1 MSTFFQHRARE
12 VAFTMKFKRQIKPYR
27 AAAGGWGSL
36 EATTRFVFDSK
47 AALKNMRNLMRMN
60 KARGFDCP
68 GCAWGDDNKS
78 TFSFCENGAKAV
90 TWEAT
95 RRTVDP
101 DFFAQHSVSRLYAE
115 SDYFLEYQG
124 RLTHPLSYNPDTD
137 HYEPVSWE
145 DAFTLIA
152 QHIHA
157 MDHPDQI
164 ELYTSGR
171 ASNEASWL
179 YQLFGRMLGTNNF
192 PDCSNMCHEASGTGL
207 KRSIGVGKGTIRLDD
222 FDSADAIFVF
232 GQNPGTNHPRMLH
245 SLRHAAEHGANIVTF
260 NTLRERGLER
270 FADPQNPL
278 EVITPMAGKISS
290 SYYQPRLGG
299 DMAAVRG
306 MVKALLEEHR
316 RQSVPDGGG
325 IFDTQF
331 IREHTHGVDAYLA
344 MVDATGW
351 EAITAGSG
359 LSEEELRQAA
369 AIYQHSE
376 RVICTWAMGIT
387 QHKHSVDTVR
397 EIANLQLLFGQLGK
411 KGAGLC
417 PVRGH
422 SNVQGNRTM
431 GIDEKPGAPFLDALG
446 KHFGFEPPRR
456 AGHNTVEAI
465 EAMLRDEIRVLI
477 TLGGNLAAAAP
488 DSPRTEEAL
497 QRCGLTVHISTK
509 LNRTHLV
516 PGYENSLIL
525 PTLGRTERDMQRTG
539 SQFITVEDS
548 FSMVH
553 ASEGIGIPLSEHQR
567 SETAIVAGIAN
578 AVLGRE
584 KADWQSMAD
593 DYSIIRDHIAATL
606 PGFDDFN
613 QKCEQPGGFYL
624 GNAAA
629 RHVFGTPSG
638 KAEFSAA
645 PLPETLFPQLGN
657 ATVPFVL
664 QTLRSHDQYNT
675 TIYGLDDRYR
685 GVYGQRRVV
694 FIHPDDMAEQGMHE
708 GDKVDIETLWN
719 DGITRQ
725 VGGFVLIPYNIPRGN
740 LAAYYPETNPLVP
753 LSSFGDD
760 SGTPT
765 SKSIPVKLSLT
776 RQQPSLRI
784 V

>member
-1 MSTFFQHRARE
+1 
-12 VAFTMKFKRQIKPYR
+12 MKFKRQIKPYR

-36 EATTRFVFDSK
+36 EATTRFVLDSK

-95 RRTVDP
+95 RRMVDT
-101 DFFAQHSVSRLYAE
+101 DFFAKHSVTTLYTQ

-124 RLTHPLSYNPDTD
+124 RLTHPLRYNAETD
-137 HYEPVSWE
+137 HYEPISWDE
-145 DAFTLIA
+145 AFALIA
-152 QHIHA
+152 QHIKA
-157 MDHPDQI
+157 MDHPDQM

-179 YQLFGRMLGTNNF
+179 YQLFGRLMGTNNF

-222 FDSADAIFVF
+222 FDHADAIFVF

-245 SLRHAAEHGANIVTF
+245 SLRHAADHGAKIVTF

-270 FADPQNPL
+270 FADPQKPL
-278 EVITPMAGKISS
+278 EVVTSKAGNISS
-290 SYYQPRLGG
+290 SYYQPNLGG

-306 MVKALLEEHR
+306 MVKSLLETHR
-316 RQSVPDGGG
+316 ARLAAGESGLFDQTFINAKTNGIEAYLDAVDNTSWMQIVAQSGL
-325 IFDTQF
+325 TQAQ
-331 IREHTHGVDAYLA
+331 IRE
-344 MVDATGW
+344 
-351 EAITAGSG
+351 
-359 LSEEELRQAA
+359 AA
-369 AIYQHSE
+369 AIYQSAD

-397 EIANLQLLFGQLGK
+397 EITNLQLLFGQLGK

-431 GIDEKPGAPFLDALG
+431 GIDEKPAKAFLDALG
-446 KHFGFEPPRR
+446 NHFNFEPPRA
-456 AGHNTVEAI
+456 AGHNTVEALN
-465 EAMLRDEIRVLI
+465 AMLRDEVKVLI
-477 TLGGNLAAAAP
+477 ALGGNLAAAAP
-488 DSPRTEEAL
+488 DSPRTEEAMS
-497 QRCGLTVHISTK
+497 RCGLTVHISTK
-509 LNRTHLV
+509 LNRSHLV
-516 PGYENSLIL
+516 PGHDGLIL
-525 PTLGRTERDMQRTG
+525 PTLGRTERDLQATG
-539 SQFITVEDS
+539 NQFITVEDS

-553 ASEGIGIPLSEHQR
+553 ASEGIGIPLAETQR
-567 SETAIVAGIAN
+567 SETWIVAGIAE
-578 AVLGRE
+578 AVLGDEKVKWRKLAGDYNLIRE
-584 KADWQSMAD
+584 
-593 DYSIIRDHIAATL
+593 HIAATI
-606 PGFDDFN
+606 PGFADFN
-613 QKCEQPGGFYL
+613 AKCDIPGGFYL

-629 RHVFGTPSG
+629 ELRFNTPSQ
-638 KAEFSAA
+638 KAEFNASA
-645 PLPETLFPQLGN
+645 LPTSLFPNLDQD
-657 ATVPFVL
+657 VPFTL

-685 GVYGQRRVV
+685 GVFGQREVV
-694 FIHPDDMAEQGMHE
+694 FINPDDMADLGFTE
-708 GDKVDIETLWN
+708 GQNVDIETLWN
-719 DGITRQ
+719 DGITRR
-725 VGGFVLIPYNIPRGN
+725 VSGFKLVPYNIPRGN

-753 LSSFGDD
+753 LNSFGDD

-765 SKSIPVKLSLT
+765 SKSVPVKLELSEALAD
-776 RQQPSLRI
+776 QRI
-784 V
+784 A

>member
-1 MSTFFQHRARE
+1 
-12 VAFTMKFKRQIKPYR
+12 MKFKEAIKPYD

-47 AALKNMRNLMRMN
+47 QVLKNMRNLMRMN
-60 KARGFDCP
+60 KAKGFDCP

-95 RRTVDP
+95 RRHIGA
-101 DFFAQHSVSRLYAE
+101 DFFAQYSVSALRQQ

-124 RLTHPLSYNPDTD
+124 RLTEPLRYNRATD
-137 HYEPVSWE
+137 RYEPISWD
-145 DAFTLIA
+145 DAFALIA
-152 QHIHA
+152 RHIKA
-157 MDHPDQI
+157 MDNPNRM

-179 YQLFGRMLGTNNF
+179 YQLFGRMNGSNNF

-222 FDSADAIFVF
+222 FDHADAIFVF

-245 SLRHAAEHGANIVTF
+245 SLRHAADNGAKIVTF

-270 FADPQNPL
+270 FADPQKPL
-278 EVITPMAGKISS
+278 EVVTSMAGKISS
-290 SYYQPRLGG
+290 TYYQPNLGG

-306 MVKALLEEHR
+306 MVKVLAENHRARVAAGEKGLFDEIFINARTEGLE
-316 RQSVPDGGG
+316 
-325 IFDTQF
+325 
-331 IREHTHGVDAYLA
+331 AYLA
-344 MVDATGW
+344 AVDATEW
-351 EAITAGSG
+351 SHIVSQSG
-359 LSEEELRQAA
+359 LSEQQIREAA
-369 AIYQHSE
+369 AIYQSSE

-397 EIANLQLLFGQLGK
+397 EIVNLQLLFGQLGK

-431 GIDEKPGAPFLDALG
+431 GIDEKPSQVFLDSLG
-446 KHFGFEPPRR
+446 QHFDFEPPRES
-456 AGHNTVEAI
+456 GHNTVEAL
-465 EAMLRDEIRVLI
+465 EAMLRDEIKVLI
-477 TLGGNLAAAAP
+477 ALGGNLAAAAP

-497 QRCGLTVHISTK
+497 KRCDLTVQISTK
-509 LNRTHLV
+509 LNRSHLC
-516 PGYENSLIL
+516 PGAVDALIL
-525 PTLGRTERDMQRTG
+525 PTLGRTEQDIQASG
-539 SQFITVEDS
+539 PQFITVEDS

-553 ASEGIGIPLSEHQR
+553 ASEGVGKPIATTQR
-567 SETAIVAGIAN
+567 SETWIVAGIAH
-578 AVLGRE
+578 AVLGSE
-584 KADWQSMAD
+584 KVDWLSLAG
-593 DYSIIRDHIAATL
+593 DYNKIRDHIAATL
-606 PGFDDFN
+606 PGFSDFN
-613 QKCEQPGGFYL
+613 AKCDLKGGFYL

-629 RHVFGTPSG
+629 ELRFNTLHN
-638 KAEFSAA
+638 KAQFSAA
-645 PLPETLFPQLGN
+645 SLPASLFPQLDVE
-657 ATVPFVL
+657 VPFTL

-685 GVYGQRRVV
+685 GVYGQREVL
-694 FIHPDDMAEQGMHE
+694 FINQQDMERMGFAA
-708 GDKVDIETLWN
+708 GDNVEIETLWN
-719 DGITRQ
+719 DGITRK
-725 VGGFVLIPYNIPRGN
+725 VSGFKLVPYAIPRGN

-753 LSSFGDD
+753 LSSFGDG

-765 SKSIPVKLSLT
+765 SKSVPVKISLSPAT
-776 RQQPSLRI
+776 TGLRI
-784 V
+784 A

>member
-1 MSTFFQHRARE
+1 
-12 VAFTMKFKRQIKPYR
+12 MKFKRQIKPYR

-36 EATTRFVFDSK
+36 EATTRFVLDSK

-95 RRTVDP
+95 RRMVDT
-101 DFFAQHSVSRLYAE
+101 DFFARHSVTTLYTQ

-124 RLTHPLSYNPDTD
+124 RLTHPLRYNAETD
-137 HYEPVSWE
+137 HYEPISWDE
-145 DAFTLIA
+145 AFALIA
-152 QHIHA
+152 QHIKA
-157 MDHPDQI
+157 MDHPNQM

-179 YQLFGRMLGTNNF
+179 YQLFGRLMGTNNF

-222 FDSADAIFVF
+222 FDHADAIFVF

-245 SLRHAAEHGANIVTF
+245 SLRHAADHGAKIVTF

-270 FADPQNPL
+270 FADPQKPL
-278 EVITPMAGKISS
+278 EVVTSKAGNISS
-290 SYYQPRLGG
+290 SYYQPNLGG

-306 MVKALLEEHR
+306 MVKSLLETHR
-316 RQSVPDGGG
+316 ARLAAGESGLFDQTFINAKTQGIEVYLDALDNTSWLQIVAQSGL
-325 IFDTQF
+325 TQAQ
-331 IREHTHGVDAYLA
+331 IRE
-344 MVDATGW
+344 
-351 EAITAGSG
+351 
-359 LSEEELRQAA
+359 AA
-369 AIYQHSE
+369 AIYQSAD

-397 EIANLQLLFGQLGK
+397 EITNLQLLFGQLGK

-431 GIDEKPGAPFLDALG
+431 GIDEKPAKAFLDALG
-446 KHFGFEPPRR
+446 DHFNFEPPR
-456 AGHNTVEAI
+456 APGHNTVEALN
-465 EAMLRDEIRVLI
+465 AMLRDEVKVLI
-477 TLGGNLAAAAP
+477 ALGGNLAAAAP

-497 QRCGLTVHISTK
+497 SRCGLTVHISTK
-509 LNRTHLV
+509 LNRSHLV
-516 PGYENSLIL
+516 PGHAGLIL
-525 PTLGRTERDMQRTG
+525 PTLGRTERDLQATG
-539 SQFITVEDS
+539 NQFITVEDS

-553 ASEGIGIPLSEHQR
+553 ASEGIGIPLAETQR
-567 SETAIVAGIAN
+567 SETAIVAGIAQ
-578 AVLGRE
+578 AVLGDEKVKWRE
-584 KADWQSMAD
+584 LAG
-593 DYSIIRDHIAATL
+593 DYNLIREHIAATI
-606 PGFDDFN
+606 PGFADFN
-613 QKCEQPGGFYL
+613 AKCDIPGGFYL

-629 RHVFGTPSG
+629 ELRFTTPSQ
-638 KAEFSAA
+638 KAEFNASA
-645 PLPETLFPQLGN
+645 LPTSLFPHLDQD
-657 ATVPFVL
+657 VPFTL

-685 GVYGQRRVV
+685 GVFGQREVV
-694 FIHPDDMAEQGMHE
+694 FINPDDMADLGFTE
-708 GDKVDIETLWN
+708 GQNVDIETLWN
-719 DGITRQ
+719 DGITRR
-725 VGGFVLIPYNIPRGN
+725 VSGFKLVPYNIPRGN

-753 LSSFGDD
+753 LNSFGDD

-765 SKSIPVKLSLT
+765 SKSVPVKLELSEALADK
-776 RQQPSLRI
+776 RI
-784 V
+784 A

>member
-1 MSTFFQHRARE
+1 
-12 VAFTMKFKRQIKPYR
+12 MKFKEAIKPYD

-47 AALKNMRNLMRMN
+47 QVLKNMRNLMRMN
-60 KARGFDCP
+60 KAKGFDCP

-95 RRTVDP
+95 RRHIGA
-101 DFFAQHSVSRLYAE
+101 DFFAQYSVSALRQQ

-124 RLTHPLSYNPDTD
+124 RLTEPLRYNRATD
-137 HYEPVSWE
+137 RYEPISWD
-145 DAFTLIA
+145 DAFALIA
-152 QHIHA
+152 RHIKA
-157 MDHPDQI
+157 MDNPNRM

-179 YQLFGRMLGTNNF
+179 YQLFGRMNGSNNF

-222 FDSADAIFVF
+222 FDHADAIFVF

-245 SLRHAAEHGANIVTF
+245 SLRHAADNGAKIVTF

-270 FADPQNPL
+270 FADPQKPL
-278 EVITPMAGKISS
+278 EVVTSMAGKISS
-290 SYYQPRLGG
+290 TYYQPNLGG

-306 MVKALLEEHR
+306 MVKVLAENHRARVAAGEKGLFDEIFINARTEGLE
-316 RQSVPDGGG
+316 
-325 IFDTQF
+325 
-331 IREHTHGVDAYLA
+331 AYLA
-344 MVDATGW
+344 AVDATEW
-351 EAITAGSG
+351 SHIVSQSG
-359 LSEEELRQAA
+359 LSEQQIREAA
-369 AIYQHSE
+369 AIYQSSE

-397 EIANLQLLFGQLGK
+397 EIVNLQLLFGQLGK

-431 GIDEKPGAPFLDALG
+431 GIDEKPSQVFLDSLG
-446 KHFGFEPPRR
+446 QHFDFEPPRES
-456 AGHNTVEAI
+456 GHNTVEAL
-465 EAMLRDEIRVLI
+465 EAMLRDEIKVLI
-477 TLGGNLAAAAP
+477 ALGGNLAAAAP

-497 QRCGLTVHISTK
+497 KRCDLTVQISTK
-509 LNRTHLV
+509 LNRSHLC
-516 PGYENSLIL
+516 PGAVDALIL
-525 PTLGRTERDMQRTG
+525 PTLGRTEQDIQASG
-539 SQFITVEDS
+539 PQFITVEDS

-553 ASEGIGIPLSEHQR
+553 ASEGVGKPIATTQR
-567 SETAIVAGIAN
+567 SETWIVAGIAH
-578 AVLGRE
+578 AVLGSE
-584 KADWQSMAD
+584 KVDWLSLAG
-593 DYSIIRDHIAATL
+593 DYNKIRDHIAATL
-606 PGFDDFN
+606 PGFSDFN
-613 QKCEQPGGFYL
+613 AKCDLKGGFYL

-629 RHVFGTPSG
+629 ELRFNTLHN
-638 KAEFSAA
+638 KAQFSAA
-645 PLPETLFPQLGN
+645 SLPASLFPQLDVE
-657 ATVPFVL
+657 VPFTL

-685 GVYGQRRVV
+685 GVYGQREVL
-694 FIHPDDMAEQGMHE
+694 FINQQDMERMGFAA
-708 GDKVDIETLWN
+708 GDNMDIETLWN
-719 DGITRQ
+719 DGITRK
-725 VGGFVLIPYNIPRGN
+725 VSGFKLVPYAIPRGN

-753 LSSFGDD
+753 LSSFGDG

-765 SKSIPVKLSLT
+765 SKSVPVKISLSPAT
-776 RQQPSLRI
+776 TGLRI
-784 V
+784 A

>member
-1 MSTFFQHRARE
+1 
-12 VAFTMKFKRQIKPYR
+12 MKFKRQIKPYR

-36 EATTRFVFDSK
+36 EATTRFVLDSK

-95 RRTVDP
+95 RRVVDT
-101 DFFAQHSVSRLYAE
+101 DFFAKHSVTTLYTQ

-124 RLTHPLSYNPDTD
+124 RLTHPLRYNAETD
-137 HYEPVSWE
+137 HYEPISW
-145 DAFTLIA
+145 DAAFALIA
-152 QHIHA
+152 QHISA
-157 MDHPDQI
+157 MDHPNQM

-179 YQLFGRMLGTNNF
+179 YQLFGRLMGTNNF

-222 FDSADAIFVF
+222 FDHADAIFVF

-245 SLRHAAEHGANIVTF
+245 SLRHAADHGAKIVTF

-270 FADPQNPL
+270 FADPQKPL
-278 EVITPMAGKISS
+278 EVVTSKAGNISS
-290 SYYQPRLGG
+290 SYYQPNLGG

-306 MVKALLEEHR
+306 MVKSLLETHR
-316 RQSVPDGGG
+316 ARLAAGEPGLFDQTFINAKTHGIEAYLDAVDNTSWMQIVAQSGL
-325 IFDTQF
+325 TQAQ
-331 IREHTHGVDAYLA
+331 IRE
-344 MVDATGW
+344 
-351 EAITAGSG
+351 
-359 LSEEELRQAA
+359 AA
-369 AIYQHSE
+369 AIYQSAD

-397 EIANLQLLFGQLGK
+397 EITNLQLLFGQLGK

-431 GIDEKPGAPFLDALG
+431 GIDEKPAKAFLDALG
-446 KHFGFEPPRR
+446 NHFNFEPPR
-456 AGHNTVEAI
+456 APGHNTVEALN
-465 EAMLRDEIRVLI
+465 AMLRDEVKVLI
-477 TLGGNLAAAAP
+477 ALGGNLAAAAP

-497 QRCGLTVHISTK
+497 SRCGLTVHISTK
-509 LNRTHLV
+509 LNRSHLV
-516 PGYENSLIL
+516 PGHEGLIL
-525 PTLGRTERDMQRTG
+525 PTLGRTERDLQATG
-539 SQFITVEDS
+539 NQFITVEDS

-553 ASEGIGIPLSEHQR
+553 ASEGIGIPLADTQR
-567 SETAIVAGIAN
+567 SETAIVAGIAE
-578 AVLGRE
+578 AVLGSDKVKWRE
-584 KADWQSMAD
+584 LAG
-593 DYSIIRDHIAATL
+593 DYNLIREHIAATI
-606 PGFDDFN
+606 PGFADFN
-613 QKCEQPGGFYL
+613 ARCDIPGGFYL

-629 RHVFGTPSG
+629 ELRFNTPSQ
-638 KAEFSAA
+638 KAEFCAA
-645 PLPETLFPQLGN
+645 ALPDSLFPNLDQ
-657 ATVPFVL
+657 AVPFTL

-685 GVYGQRRVV
+685 GVFGQREVV
-694 FIHPDDMAEQGMHE
+694 FINPDDMADLGFTE
-708 GDKVDIETLWN
+708 GQNVDIETLWN
-719 DGITRQ
+719 DGITRR
-725 VGGFVLIPYNIPRGN
+725 VSGFKLVPYNIPRGN

-753 LSSFGDD
+753 LNSFGDG

-765 SKSIPVKLSLT
+765 SKSVPVKLELSSALAD
-776 RQQPSLRI
+776 QRI
-784 V
+784 A

>member
-1 MSTFFQHRARE
+1 
-12 VAFTMKFKRQIKPYR
+12 MKFKRQIKPYR

-36 EATTRFVFDSK
+36 EATTRFVLDSK

-95 RRTVDP
+95 RRMVDT
-101 DFFAQHSVSRLYAE
+101 DFFAKHSVTTLYTQ

-124 RLTHPLSYNPDTD
+124 RLTHPLRYNAETD
-137 HYEPVSWE
+137 HYEPISWD
-145 DAFTLIA
+145 DAFALIA
-152 QHIHA
+152 QHIKA
-157 MDHPDQI
+157 MDHPDQM

-179 YQLFGRMLGTNNF
+179 YQLFGRLMGTNNF

-222 FDSADAIFVF
+222 FDHADAIFVF

-245 SLRHAAEHGANIVTF
+245 SLRHAADHGAKIVTF

-270 FADPQNPL
+270 FADPQKPL
-278 EVITPMAGKISS
+278 EVVTSKAGNISS
-290 SYYQPRLGG
+290 SYYQPNLGG

-306 MVKALLEEHR
+306 MVKSLLETHR
-316 RQSVPDGGG
+316 ARLAAGESGLFDQTFINAKTNGIEAYLDAVDNTSWMQIVAQSGL
-325 IFDTQF
+325 TQAQ
-331 IREHTHGVDAYLA
+331 IRE
-344 MVDATGW
+344 
-351 EAITAGSG
+351 
-359 LSEEELRQAA
+359 AA
-369 AIYQHSE
+369 AIYQSAD

-397 EIANLQLLFGQLGK
+397 EITNLQLLFGQLGK

-431 GIDEKPGAPFLDALG
+431 GIDEKPAKAFLDALG
-446 KHFGFEPPRR
+446 NHFNFEPPRA
-456 AGHNTVEAI
+456 AGHNTVEALN
-465 EAMLRDEIRVLI
+465 AMLRDEVKVLI
-477 TLGGNLAAAAP
+477 ALGGNLAAAAP
-488 DSPRTEEAL
+488 DSPRTEEAMS
-497 QRCGLTVHISTK
+497 RCGLTVHISTK
-509 LNRTHLV
+509 LNRSHLM
-516 PGYENSLIL
+516 PGHEGLIL
-525 PTLGRTERDMQRTG
+525 PTLGRTERDLQATG
-539 SQFITVEDS
+539 NQFITVEDS

-553 ASEGIGIPLSEHQR
+553 ASEGIGIPLAETQR
-567 SETAIVAGIAN
+567 SETWIVASIAE
-578 AVLGRE
+578 AVLGDEKVKWRE
-584 KADWQSMAD
+584 LAG
-593 DYSIIRDHIAATL
+593 DYNLIREHIAATI
-606 PGFDDFN
+606 PGFADFN
-613 QKCEQPGGFYL
+613 AKCDIPGGFYL

-629 RHVFGTPSG
+629 ELRFNTPSQ
-638 KAEFSAA
+638 KAEFNASA
-645 PLPETLFPQLGN
+645 LPTSLFPNLDQD
-657 ATVPFVL
+657 VPFTL

-685 GVYGQRRVV
+685 GVFGQREVV
-694 FIHPDDMAEQGMHE
+694 FINPDDMADLGFTE
-708 GDKVDIETLWN
+708 GQNVDIETLWN
-719 DGITRQ
+719 DGITRR
-725 VGGFVLIPYNIPRGN
+725 VSGFKLVPYNIPRGN

-753 LSSFGDD
+753 LNSFGDD

-765 SKSIPVKLSLT
+765 SKSVPVKLELSEALAD
-776 RQQPSLRI
+776 QRI
-784 V
+784 A

>member
-1 MSTFFQHRARE
+1 
-12 VAFTMKFKRQIKPYR
+12 MKFKEAIKPYD

-47 AALKNMRNLMRMN
+47 QVLKNMRNLMRMN
-60 KARGFDCP
+60 KAKGFDCP

-95 RRTVDP
+95 RRHIGAE
-101 DFFAQHSVSRLYAE
+101 FFAQYSVSALRQQ

-124 RLTHPLSYNPDTD
+124 RLTEPLRYNRATD
-137 HYEPVSWE
+137 RYEPISWD
-145 DAFTLIA
+145 DAFALIA
-152 QHIHA
+152 RHIKA
-157 MDHPDQI
+157 MDNPNRM

-179 YQLFGRMLGTNNF
+179 YQLFGRMNGSNNF

-222 FDSADAIFVF
+222 FDHADAIFVF

-245 SLRHAAEHGANIVTF
+245 SLRHAADNGAKIVTF

-270 FADPQNPL
+270 FADPQKPL
-278 EVITPMAGKISS
+278 EVVTSMAGKISS
-290 SYYQPRLGG
+290 TYYQPNLGG

-306 MVKALLEEHR
+306 MVKVLAENHRARVAAGEKGLFDEIFINARTEGLE
-316 RQSVPDGGG
+316 
-325 IFDTQF
+325 
-331 IREHTHGVDAYLA
+331 AYLA
-344 MVDATGW
+344 AVDATEW
-351 EAITAGSG
+351 SHIVSQSG
-359 LSEEELRQAA
+359 LSEQQIREAA
-369 AIYQHSE
+369 AIYQSSE

-397 EIANLQLLFGQLGK
+397 EIVNLQLLFGQLGK

-431 GIDEKPGAPFLDALG
+431 GIDEKPSQVFLDSLG
-446 KHFGFEPPRR
+446 QHFDFEPPRES
-456 AGHNTVEAI
+456 GHNTVEAL
-465 EAMLRDEIRVLI
+465 EAMLRDEIKVLI
-477 TLGGNLAAAAP
+477 ALGGNLAAAAP

-497 QRCGLTVHISTK
+497 KRCDLTVQISTK
-509 LNRTHLV
+509 LNRSHLC
-516 PGYENSLIL
+516 PGAVDALIL
-525 PTLGRTERDMQRTG
+525 PTLGRTEQDIQASG
-539 SQFITVEDS
+539 PQFITVEDS

-553 ASEGIGIPLSEHQR
+553 ASEGVGKPIATTQR
-567 SETAIVAGIAN
+567 SETWIVAGIAH
-578 AVLGRE
+578 AVLGSE
-584 KADWQSMAD
+584 KVDWLSLAG
-593 DYSIIRDHIAATL
+593 DYNKIRDHIAATL
-606 PGFDDFN
+606 PGFSDFN
-613 QKCEQPGGFYL
+613 AKCDLKGGFYL

-629 RHVFGTPSG
+629 ELRFNTLHN
-638 KAEFSAA
+638 KAQFSAA
-645 PLPETLFPQLGN
+645 SLPASLFPQLDVE
-657 ATVPFVL
+657 VPFTL

-685 GVYGQRRVV
+685 GVYGQREVL
-694 FIHPDDMAEQGMHE
+694 FINQQDMERMGFAA
-708 GDKVDIETLWN
+708 GDNVDIETLWN
-719 DGITRQ
+719 DGITRK
-725 VGGFVLIPYNIPRGN
+725 VSGFKLVPYAIPRGN

-753 LSSFGDD
+753 LSSFGDG

-765 SKSIPVKLSLT
+765 SKSVPVKISLSPAT
-776 RQQPSLRI
+776 TGLRI
-784 V
+784 A

>member
-1 MSTFFQHRARE
+1 
-12 VAFTMKFKRQIKPYR
+12 MKFKRQIKPYR

-36 EATTRFVFDSK
+36 EATTRFVLDSK

-95 RRTVDP
+95 RRMVDT
-101 DFFAQHSVSRLYAE
+101 DFFAKHSVTTLYTQ

-124 RLTHPLSYNPDTD
+124 RLTHPLRYNAETD
-137 HYEPVSWE
+137 HYEPISWD
-145 DAFTLIA
+145 DAFALIA
-152 QHIHA
+152 QHIKA
-157 MDHPDQI
+157 MDHPDQM

-179 YQLFGRMLGTNNF
+179 YQLFGRLMGTNNF

-222 FDSADAIFVF
+222 FDHADAIFVF

-245 SLRHAAEHGANIVTF
+245 SLRHAADHGAKIVTF

-270 FADPQNPL
+270 FADPQKPL
-278 EVITPMAGKISS
+278 EVVTSKAGNISS
-290 SYYQPRLGG
+290 SYYQPNLGG

-306 MVKALLEEHR
+306 MVKSLLETHR
-316 RQSVPDGGG
+316 ARLAAGESGLFDQTFINAKTNGIEAYLDAVDNTSWMQIVAQSGL
-325 IFDTQF
+325 TQAQ
-331 IREHTHGVDAYLA
+331 IRE
-344 MVDATGW
+344 
-351 EAITAGSG
+351 
-359 LSEEELRQAA
+359 AA
-369 AIYQHSE
+369 AIYQSAD

-397 EIANLQLLFGQLGK
+397 EITNLQLLFGQLGK

-431 GIDEKPGAPFLDALG
+431 GIDEKPAKAFLDALG
-446 KHFGFEPPRR
+446 NHFNFEPPRA
-456 AGHNTVEAI
+456 AGHNTVEALN
-465 EAMLRDEIRVLI
+465 AMLRDEVKVLI
-477 TLGGNLAAAAP
+477 ALGGNLAAAAP
-488 DSPRTEEAL
+488 DSPRTEEAMS
-497 QRCGLTVHISTK
+497 RCGLTVHISTK
-509 LNRTHLV
+509 LNRSHLV
-516 PGYENSLIL
+516 PGHDGLIL
-525 PTLGRTERDMQRTG
+525 PTLGRTERDLQATG
-539 SQFITVEDS
+539 NQFITVEDS

-553 ASEGIGIPLSEHQR
+553 ASEGIGIPLAETQR
-567 SETAIVAGIAN
+567 SETWIVAGIAE
-578 AVLGRE
+578 AVLGDEKVKWRE
-584 KADWQSMAD
+584 LAG
-593 DYSIIRDHIAATL
+593 DYNLIREHIAATI
-606 PGFDDFN
+606 PGFADFN
-613 QKCEQPGGFYL
+613 AKCDIPGGFYL

-629 RHVFGTPSG
+629 ELRFNTPSQ
-638 KAEFSAA
+638 KAEFNASA
-645 PLPETLFPQLGN
+645 LPTSLFPNLDQD
-657 ATVPFVL
+657 VPFTL

-685 GVYGQRRVV
+685 GVFGQREVV
-694 FIHPDDMAEQGMHE
+694 FINPDDMADLGFTE
-708 GDKVDIETLWN
+708 GQNVDIETLWN
-719 DGITRQ
+719 DGITRR
-725 VGGFVLIPYNIPRGN
+725 VSGFKLVPYNIPRGN

-753 LSSFGDD
+753 LNSFGDD

-765 SKSIPVKLSLT
+765 SKSVPVKLELSEALAD
-776 RQQPSLRI
+776 QRI
-784 V
+784 A

>member
-1 MSTFFQHRARE
+1 
-12 VAFTMKFKRQIKPYR
+12 MKFKRQIKPYR

-36 EATTRFVFDSK
+36 EATTRFVLDSK

-95 RRTVDP
+95 RRVVDSE
-101 DFFAQHSVSRLYAE
+101 FFARHSVTALYTQ

-124 RLTHPLSYNPDTD
+124 RLTHPLRYNAETD
-137 HYEPVSWE
+137 HYEPISWD
-145 DAFTLIA
+145 DAFALIA
-152 QHIHA
+152 RHIKA
-157 MDHPDQI
+157 MDNPDQM

-179 YQLFGRMLGTNNF
+179 YQLFGRLMGTNNF

-222 FDSADAIFVF
+222 FDHADAIFVF

-245 SLRHAAEHGANIVTF
+245 SLRHAADHGAKIVTF

-270 FADPQNPL
+270 FADPQKPL
-278 EVITPMAGKISS
+278 EVVTSMAGTISS
-290 SYYQPRLGG
+290 SYYQPNLGG

-306 MVKALLEEHR
+306 MVKCLLETHR
-316 RQSVPDGGG
+316 ARLAAGESGLFDQTFINAKTNGIEAYIEAVDNTDWMQIVAQSGL
-325 IFDTQF
+325 TQAQ
-331 IREHTHGVDAYLA
+331 IRE
-344 MVDATGW
+344 
-351 EAITAGSG
+351 
-359 LSEEELRQAA
+359 AA
-369 AIYQHSE
+369 AIYQSAD

-397 EIANLQLLFGQLGK
+397 EITNLQLLFGQLGK

-431 GIDEKPGAPFLDALG
+431 GIDEKPSQAFLDALG
-446 KHFGFEPPRR
+446 NHFNFEPPR
-456 AGHNTVEAI
+456 AHGHNTVEALN
-465 EAMLRDEIRVLI
+465 AMLRDEVKVLI
-477 TLGGNLAAAAP
+477 ALGGNLAAAAP

-497 QRCGLTVHISTK
+497 SRCGLTVHISTK
-509 LNRTHLV
+509 LNRSHLV
-516 PGYENSLIL
+516 PGHEGLIL
-525 PTLGRTERDMQRTG
+525 PTLGRTERDRQATG
-539 SQFITVEDS
+539 NQFITVEDS

-553 ASEGIGIPLSEHQR
+553 ASEGIGIPLAETQR
-567 SETAIVAGIAN
+567 SETAIVAGIAH
-578 AVLGRE
+578 AVLGDEKVKWLELAGDYNLIRE
-584 KADWQSMAD
+584 
-593 DYSIIRDHIAATL
+593 HIAATI
-606 PGFDDFN
+606 PGFADFN
-613 QKCEQPGGFYL
+613 AKCDIPGGFYL

-629 RHVFGTPSG
+629 ELRFNTASG

-645 PLPETLFPQLGN
+645 ALPASLFPNLDQE
-657 ATVPFVL
+657 VPFTL

-685 GVYGQRRVV
+685 GVFGQREVV
-694 FIHPDDMAEQGMHE
+694 FINPDDMADLGFTE
-708 GDKVDIETLWN
+708 GQNVDIETLWN
-719 DGITRQ
+719 DGITRR
-725 VGGFVLIPYNIPRGN
+725 VSGFKLVPYNIPRGN

-753 LSSFGDD
+753 LNSFGDD

-765 SKSIPVKLSLT
+765 SKSVPVKLELSSALAD
-776 RQQPSLRI
+776 QRI
-784 V
+784 A

>member
-1 MSTFFQHRARE
+1 
-12 VAFTMKFKRQIKPYR
+12 MKFKRQIKPYR

-36 EATTRFVFDSK
+36 EATTRFVLDSK

-95 RRTVDP
+95 RRMVDS
-101 DFFAQHSVSRLYAE
+101 DFFAKHSVTTLYTQ

-124 RLTHPLSYNPDTD
+124 RLTHPLRYNAETD
-137 HYEPVSWE
+137 HYEPISWD
-145 DAFTLIA
+145 DAFALIA
-152 QHIHA
+152 QHIKA
-157 MDHPDQI
+157 MDHPDQM

-179 YQLFGRMLGTNNF
+179 YQLFGRLMGTNNF

-222 FDSADAIFVF
+222 FDHADAIFVF

-245 SLRHAAEHGANIVTF
+245 SLRHAADHGAKIVTF

-270 FADPQNPL
+270 FADPQKPL
-278 EVITPMAGKISS
+278 EVVTSKAGNISS
-290 SYYQPRLGG
+290 SYYQPNLGG

-306 MVKALLEEHR
+306 MVKSLLETHR
-316 RQSVPDGGG
+316 ARLAAGESGLFDQTFINAKTNGIEAYLDAVDNTSWMQIVAQSGL
-325 IFDTQF
+325 TQAQ
-331 IREHTHGVDAYLA
+331 IRE
-344 MVDATGW
+344 
-351 EAITAGSG
+351 
-359 LSEEELRQAA
+359 AA
-369 AIYQHSE
+369 AIYQSAD

-397 EIANLQLLFGQLGK
+397 EITNLQLLFGQLGK

-431 GIDEKPGAPFLDALG
+431 GIDEKPAKAFLDALG
-446 KHFGFEPPRR
+446 NHFGFEPPR
-456 AGHNTVEAI
+456 APGHNTVEALN
-465 EAMLRDEIRVLI
+465 AMLRDEVKVLI
-477 TLGGNLAAAAP
+477 ALGGNLAAAAP

-497 QRCGLTVHISTK
+497 SRCGLTVHISTK
-509 LNRTHLV
+509 LNRSHLV
-516 PGYENSLIL
+516 PGHEGLIL
-525 PTLGRTERDMQRTG
+525 PTLGRTERDTQATG
-539 SQFITVEDS
+539 NQFITVEDS

-553 ASEGIGIPLSEHQR
+553 ASEGIGIPLAETQR
-567 SETAIVAGIAN
+567 SETSIVAGIAQ
-578 AVLGRE
+578 AVLGDEKVKWRE
-584 KADWQSMAD
+584 LAG
-593 DYSIIRDHIAATL
+593 DYNLIREHIAATI
-606 PGFDDFN
+606 PGFADFN
-613 QKCEQPGGFYL
+613 AKCDIPGGFYL

-629 RHVFGTPSG
+629 ELRFNTPSQ
-638 KAEFSAA
+638 KAEFNASA
-645 PLPETLFPQLGN
+645 LPTSLFPTLDQD
-657 ATVPFVL
+657 VPFTL

-685 GVYGQRRVV
+685 GVFGQREVV
-694 FIHPDDMAEQGMHE
+694 FINPDDMADLGFTE
-708 GDKVDIETLWN
+708 GQNVDIETLWN
-719 DGITRQ
+719 DGITRR
-725 VGGFVLIPYNIPRGN
+725 VSGFKLVPYNIPRGN

-753 LSSFGDD
+753 LNSFGDD

-765 SKSIPVKLSLT
+765 SKSVPVKLELSEALAD
-776 RQQPSLRI
+776 QRI
-784 V
+784 A

>member
-1 MSTFFQHRARE
+1 
-12 VAFTMKFKRQIKPYR
+12 MKFKTAIKPYQ

-47 AALKNMRNLMRMN
+47 QVLKNMRNLMRMN
-60 KARGFDCP
+60 KAKGFDCP

-95 RRTVDP
+95 RRYIDAS
-101 DFFAQHSVSRLYAE
+101 FFEKHSVSTLYQQ

-124 RLTHPLSYNPDTD
+124 RLTEPLRYNRETD
-137 HYEPVSWE
+137 HYEPISWDE
-145 DAFTLIA
+145 AFTLIA
-152 QHIHA
+152 RHIHA
-157 MDHPDQI
+157 MDNPDQM

-179 YQLFGRMLGTNNF
+179 YQLFGRMNGSNNF

-222 FDSADAIFVF
+222 FDHADAIFVF

-245 SLRHAAEHGANIVTF
+245 SLRHAADHGAKIVTF

-270 FADPQNPL
+270 FADPQKPL
-278 EVITPMAGKISS
+278 EVVTSKAGTISS
-290 SYYQPRLGG
+290 TYYQPNLGG

-306 MVKALLEEHR
+306 MVKALAETHYALQAEGKE
-316 RQSVPDGGG
+316 GL
-325 IFDTQF
+325 FDQVF
-331 IREHTHGVDAYLA
+331 INAKTEGVDAYLA
-344 MVDATGW
+344 VVEATSW
-351 EAITAGSG
+351 AQIEQQSG
-359 LSEEELRQAA
+359 LSEQQLREAA
-369 AIYQHSE
+369 AIYQSAE

-397 EIANLQLLFGQLGK
+397 EIVNLQLLFGQLGK

-431 GIDEKPGAPFLDALG
+431 GIDEKPSQAFLDSLAN
-446 KHFGFEPPRR
+446 HFGFEPPRK
-456 AGHNTVEAI
+456 AGHNTVEAL
-465 EAMLRDEIRVLI
+465 EAMLRNEIKVLI
-477 TLGGNLAAAAP
+477 ALGGNLAAAAP

-497 QRCGLTVHISTK
+497 RRCGLTVHISTK
-509 LNRTHLV
+509 LNRSHLC
-516 PGYENSLIL
+516 PGAIDALIL
-525 PTLGRTERDMQRTG
+525 PTLGRTEQDIQASG
-539 SQFITVEDS
+539 PQFVTVEDS

-553 ASEGIGIPLSEHQR
+553 ASEGVGKPIAETQR
-567 SETAIVAGIAN
+567 SETAIVAGIAD
-578 AVLGRE
+578 AVLGKE
-584 KADWQSMAD
+584 KVDWLALAAD
-593 DYSIIRDHIAATL
+593 YNKIRDHIAATI
-606 PGFDDFN
+606 PGFSDFN
-613 QKCEQPGGFYL
+613 AKCEIKGGFYL

-629 RHVFGTPSG
+629 ELRFNTPNN
-638 KAEFSAA
+638 KAQFSAA
-645 PLPETLFPQLGN
+645 RLPDSLFPQLGDN
-657 ATVPFVL
+657 VEVPFTL

-685 GVYGQRRVV
+685 GVYGQREVL
-694 FIHPDDMAEQGMHE
+694 FIHPEDMARLGFST
-708 GDKVDIETLWN
+708 GDDVDIETLWN
-719 DGITRQ
+719 DGITRK
-725 VGGFVLIPYNIPRGN
+725 VFGFKLVPYNIPKGN

-753 LSSFGDD
+753 LSSVGDD

-765 SKSIPVKLSLT
+765 SKSVPVKITLSKVKAD
-776 RQQPSLRI
+776 LRI
-784 V
+784 A

>member
-1 MSTFFQHRARE
+1 
-12 VAFTMKFKRQIKPYR
+12 MKFKRQIKPYR

-36 EATTRFVFDSK
+36 EATTRFVLDSK

-95 RRTVDP
+95 RRMVDT
-101 DFFAQHSVSRLYAE
+101 DFFAKHSVTTLYTQ

-124 RLTHPLSYNPDTD
+124 RLTHPLRYNAETD
-137 HYEPVSWE
+137 HYEPISWD
-145 DAFTLIA
+145 DAFALIA
-152 QHIHA
+152 QHIRA
-157 MDHPDQI
+157 MDHPDQM

-179 YQLFGRMLGTNNF
+179 YQLFGRLMGTNNF

-222 FDSADAIFVF
+222 FDHADAIFVF

-245 SLRHAAEHGANIVTF
+245 SLRHAADHGAKIVTF

-270 FADPQNPL
+270 FADPQKPL
-278 EVITPMAGKISS
+278 EVVTSKAGNISS
-290 SYYQPRLGG
+290 SYYQPNLGG

-306 MVKALLEEHR
+306 MVKSLLETHR
-316 RQSVPDGGG
+316 ARLAAGESGLFDQTFINAKTNGIEAYLDAVDNTSWMQIVAQSGL
-325 IFDTQF
+325 TQAQ
-331 IREHTHGVDAYLA
+331 IRE
-344 MVDATGW
+344 
-351 EAITAGSG
+351 
-359 LSEEELRQAA
+359 AA
-369 AIYQHSE
+369 AIYQSAD

-397 EIANLQLLFGQLGK
+397 EITNLQLLFGQLGK

-431 GIDEKPGAPFLDALG
+431 GIDEKPAKAFLDALG
-446 KHFGFEPPRR
+446 NHFNFEPPRA
-456 AGHNTVEAI
+456 AGHNTVEALN
-465 EAMLRDEIRVLI
+465 AMLRDEVKVLI
-477 TLGGNLAAAAP
+477 ALGGNLAAAAP
-488 DSPRTEEAL
+488 DSPRTEEAMS
-497 QRCGLTVHISTK
+497 RCGLTVHISTK
-509 LNRTHLV
+509 LNRSHLV
-516 PGYENSLIL
+516 PGHDGLIL
-525 PTLGRTERDMQRTG
+525 PTLGRTERDLQATG
-539 SQFITVEDS
+539 NQFITVEDS

-553 ASEGIGIPLSEHQR
+553 ASEGIGIPLAETQR
-567 SETAIVAGIAN
+567 SETWIVAGIAE
-578 AVLGRE
+578 AVLGDEKVKWRE
-584 KADWQSMAD
+584 LAG
-593 DYSIIRDHIAATL
+593 DYNLIREHIAATI
-606 PGFDDFN
+606 PGFADFN
-613 QKCEQPGGFYL
+613 AKCDIPGGFYL

-629 RHVFGTPSG
+629 ELRFNTPSQ
-638 KAEFSAA
+638 KAEFNASA
-645 PLPETLFPQLGN
+645 LPTSLFPNLDQD
-657 ATVPFVL
+657 VPFTL

-685 GVYGQRRVV
+685 GVFGQREVV
-694 FIHPDDMAEQGMHE
+694 FINPDDMADLGFTE
-708 GDKVDIETLWN
+708 GQNVDIETLWN
-719 DGITRQ
+719 DGITRR
-725 VGGFVLIPYNIPRGN
+725 VSGFKLVPYNIPRGN

-753 LSSFGDD
+753 LNSFGDD

-765 SKSIPVKLSLT
+765 SKSVPVKLELSEALAD
-776 RQQPSLRI
+776 QRI
-784 V
+784 A

>member
-1 MSTFFQHRARE
+1 
-12 VAFTMKFKRQIKPYR
+12 MKFKEAIKPYD

-47 AALKNMRNLMRMN
+47 QVLKNMRNLMRMN
-60 KARGFDCP
+60 KAKGFDCP

-95 RRTVDP
+95 RRHIGAE
-101 DFFAQHSVSRLYAE
+101 FFAQYSVSALRQQ

-124 RLTHPLSYNPDTD
+124 RLTEPLRYNRATD
-137 HYEPVSWE
+137 RYEPISWD
-145 DAFTLIA
+145 DAFALIA
-152 QHIHA
+152 RHIKA
-157 MDHPDQI
+157 MDNPNRM

-179 YQLFGRMLGTNNF
+179 YQLFGRMNGSNNF

-222 FDSADAIFVF
+222 FDHADAIFVF

-245 SLRHAAEHGANIVTF
+245 SLRHAADNGAKIVTF

-270 FADPQNPL
+270 FADPQKPL
-278 EVITPMAGKISS
+278 EVVTSMAGKISS
-290 SYYQPRLGG
+290 TYYQPNLGG

-306 MVKALLEEHR
+306 MVKVLAENHRARVAAGEKGLFDEIFINARTEGLE
-316 RQSVPDGGG
+316 
-325 IFDTQF
+325 
-331 IREHTHGVDAYLA
+331 AYLA
-344 MVDATGW
+344 AVDATEW
-351 EAITAGSG
+351 SHIVSQSG
-359 LSEEELRQAA
+359 LSEQQIREAA
-369 AIYQHSE
+369 AIYQSSE

-397 EIANLQLLFGQLGK
+397 EIVNLQLLFGQLGK

-431 GIDEKPGAPFLDALG
+431 GIDEKPSQAFLDSLG
-446 KHFGFEPPRR
+446 QHFDFEPPRES
-456 AGHNTVEAI
+456 GHNTVEAL
-465 EAMLRDEIRVLI
+465 EAMLRDEIKVLI
-477 TLGGNLAAAAP
+477 ALGGNLAAAAP

-497 QRCGLTVHISTK
+497 KRCDLTVQISTK
-509 LNRTHLV
+509 FNRSHLC
-516 PGYENSLIL
+516 PGAVDALIL
-525 PTLGRTERDMQRTG
+525 PTLGRTEQDIQASG
-539 SQFITVEDS
+539 PQFITVEDS

-553 ASEGIGIPLSEHQR
+553 ASEGVGKPIATTQR
-567 SETAIVAGIAN
+567 SETWIVAGIAH
-578 AVLGRE
+578 AVLGSE
-584 KADWQSMAD
+584 KVDWLSLAG
-593 DYSIIRDHIAATL
+593 DYNKIRDHIAATL
-606 PGFDDFN
+606 PGFSDFN
-613 QKCEQPGGFYL
+613 AKCDLKGGFYL

-629 RHVFGTPSG
+629 ELRFNTLHN
-638 KAEFSAA
+638 KAQFSAA
-645 PLPETLFPQLGN
+645 SLPASLFPQLDVE
-657 ATVPFVL
+657 VPFTL

-685 GVYGQRRVV
+685 GVYGQREVL
-694 FIHPDDMAEQGMHE
+694 FINQQDMERMGFAA
-708 GDKVDIETLWN
+708 GDNVDIETLWN
-719 DGITRQ
+719 DGITRK
-725 VGGFVLIPYNIPRGN
+725 VSGFKLVPYAIPRGN

-753 LSSFGDD
+753 LSSFGDG

-765 SKSIPVKLSLT
+765 SKSVPVKISLSPAT
-776 RQQPSLRI
+776 TGLRI
-784 V
+784 A

>member
-1 MSTFFQHRARE
+1 
-12 VAFTMKFKRQIKPYR
+12 MKFKRQIKPYR

-36 EATTRFVFDSK
+36 EATTRFVLDSK

-95 RRTVDP
+95 RRMVDS
-101 DFFAQHSVSRLYAE
+101 DFFAKHSVTTLYTQ

-124 RLTHPLSYNPDTD
+124 RLTHPLRYNAETD
-137 HYEPVSWE
+137 HYEPISWD

-152 QHIHA
+152 QHIKA
-157 MDHPDQI
+157 MDHPDQM

-179 YQLFGRMLGTNNF
+179 YQLFGRLMGTNNF

-222 FDSADAIFVF
+222 FDQADAIFVF

-245 SLRHAAEHGANIVTF
+245 SLRHAADHGAKIVTF

-270 FADPQNPL
+270 FADPQKPL
-278 EVITPMAGKISS
+278 EVVTSKAGNISS
-290 SYYQPRLGG
+290 SYYQPNLGG

-306 MVKALLEEHR
+306 MVKSLLETHR
-316 RQSVPDGGG
+316 ARLAAGESGLFDQTFINAKTNGIEAYLDAVDNTSWMQIVAQSGL
-325 IFDTQF
+325 TQAQ
-331 IREHTHGVDAYLA
+331 IRE
-344 MVDATGW
+344 
-351 EAITAGSG
+351 
-359 LSEEELRQAA
+359 AA
-369 AIYQHSE
+369 AIYQSAD

-397 EIANLQLLFGQLGK
+397 EITNLQLLFGQLGK

-431 GIDEKPGAPFLDALG
+431 GIDEKPAKAFLDALG
-446 KHFGFEPPRR
+446 NHFGFEPPC
-456 AGHNTVEAI
+456 APGHNTVEALN
-465 EAMLRDEIRVLI
+465 AMLRDEVKVLI
-477 TLGGNLAAAAP
+477 ALGGNLAAAAP

-497 QRCGLTVHISTK
+497 SRCGLTVHISTK
-509 LNRTHLV
+509 LNRSHLV
-516 PGYENSLIL
+516 PGHEGLIL
-525 PTLGRTERDMQRTG
+525 PTLGRTERDIQATG
-539 SQFITVEDS
+539 NQFITVEDS

-553 ASEGIGIPLSEHQR
+553 ASEGIGIPLAETQR
-567 SETAIVAGIAN
+567 SETSIVAGIAQ
-578 AVLGRE
+578 AVLGDEKVKWRE
-584 KADWQSMAD
+584 LAG
-593 DYSIIRDHIAATL
+593 DYNLIREHIAATI
-606 PGFDDFN
+606 PGFADFN
-613 QKCEQPGGFYL
+613 AKCDIPGGFYL

-629 RHVFGTPSG
+629 ELRFNTPSQ
-638 KAEFSAA
+638 KAEFNASK
-645 PLPETLFPQLGN
+645 LPTSLFPTLDQD
-657 ATVPFVL
+657 VPFTL

-685 GVYGQRRVV
+685 GVFGQREVV
-694 FIHPDDMAEQGMHE
+694 FINPDDMADLGFTE
-708 GDKVDIETLWN
+708 GQNVDIETLWN
-719 DGITRQ
+719 DGITRR
-725 VGGFVLIPYNIPRGN
+725 VSGFKLVPYNIPRGN

-753 LSSFGDD
+753 LNSFGDD

-765 SKSIPVKLSLT
+765 SKSVPVKLELSEALAG
-776 RQQPSLRI
+776 QRI
-784 V
+784 A